1 MRRFV
6 EEKGV
11 GWPMVL
17 EEEEGGELKV
27 VMDSEELASCGG
39 DVKMFVGKLR
49 EKGVLEG
56 TASNL

>member
-1 MRRFV
+1 M
-6 EEKGV
+6 
-11 GWPMVL
+11 GWPIVL
-17 EEEEGGELKV
+17 EEEEGKLKV
-27 VMDSEELASCGG
+27 IMDSEELAACGG